1 MIQKDKNKKQSL
13 KRREKMLSK
22 MRMKRERGFTLIE
35 LMIVVAIIGIL
46 AAIAV
51 PNFISYR
58 NKSKIAAAVSTVG
71 SVRGA
76 MASFAADSEGNM
88 FPEEGTATGQI
99 GDWDSLMKC
108 ANQNGATL
116 KETEAEAGI
125 EYVSY
130 TREDSDDPPDGTD
143 DTYTLTVTVPMVPD
157 TMTGKTIVVS
167 PQGVFKQTGS

>member
-1 MIQKDKNKKQSL
+1 
-13 KRREKMLSK
+13 MLSK

-58 NKSKIAAAVSTVG
+58 NKSKIAAATSTMG

-76 MASFAADSEGNM
+76 LASFAADSAGNM

-99 GDWDSLMKC
+99 GDWASLVAC

-116 KETEAEAGI
+116 KETEALAGI
-125 EYVSY
+125 NFVSY
-130 TREDSDDPPDGTD
+130 TRDDSDNPPDGTD
-143 DTYTLTVTVPMVPD
+143 DTYTLTVTVPQVPPA
-157 TMTGKTIVVS
+157 MNGSQIVVT
-167 PQGVFKQTGS
+167 PGGVFKQTGS